1 MELNIIKGERIQ
13 QLCDIY
19 IGLQEDFNYNPLI
32 KLQTNKH
39 KDINTIIDIYN
50 NPTIIFCYSHRIE
63 LLVNKLKY
71 LKNEF
76 ILVTHNSDQNIEDNN
91 ITNEILSCQKLKKW
105 YSQNVCFKN
114 EKLISLPIGLANNMW
129 AHGDLTY
136 FIHLGFENMLN
147 LHLNKSNKIYFNFS
161 INTNINKRKICYDS
175 LISKIPFLNNLP
187 TFNNL
192 DRLSTY
198 EFCICPE
205 GNGVDTHRLW
215 EAIYLQSIPIVL
227 KTPFIE
233 IIKQEYNLNMVIL
246 NSWDELDISKLNYSK
261 YIFDETYFDK
271 FSLKFIQLKFKT

>member
-63 LLVNKLKY
+63 LFVKKMKY

-76 ILVTHNSDQNIEDNN
+76 ILVTHNSDQNIEDTNV
-91 ITNEILSCQKLKKW
+91 TNEILSCQKLKKW

-136 FIHLGFENMLN
+136 FINLGFENILN
-147 LHLNKSNKIYFNFS
+147 LHLNKSNKIYFNFN
-161 INTNINKRKICYDS
+161 INTNINKRKICYNS
-175 LISKIPFLNNLP
+175 LISKIPFLNNLS

-192 DRLSTY
+192 NRLSKY

-261 YIFDETYFDK
+261 YIFDESYFDNILLYSK
-271 FSLKFIQLKFKT
+271 NFLN